1 MRHFTKTHNDLK
13 WLFPIAK
20 TKKEASKIFDYVEET
35 AKSRCDAAA
44 IPEKDQDLAI
54 DAYMKGYSDALQLE
68 IPQMQD
74 KLFRAIYCNLFKVEP
89 DTENETKWKKFFR
102 FCKIEDLLKQF
113 AFRGSRAT
121 EKTRKYVCKLFE
133 GTAFDMDAPTKEHLK
148 IDL

>member
-1 MRHFTKTHNDLK
+1 MRHFTKSHNDLK

-20 TKKEASKIFDYVEET
+20 TKKEASKIFEYVEKS
-35 AKSRCDAAA
+35 AKDRCDAAA

-68 IPQMQD
+68 IPQMRN
-74 KLFRAIYCNLFKVEP
+74 KLLRTIYCNLFKVEA
-89 DTENETKWKKFFR
+89 DTENESKWKKYFR
-102 FCKIEDLLKQF
+102 FCKFEELLKQF

-133 GTAFDMDAPTKEHLK
+133 GTALDKEAPLKEQLK